1 MASYLLCIHR
11 KKKTKLFKKMSAD
24 NIKEVEEKEQDAK
37 PEEEIDKQADQA
49 KEVVAEEAI
58 LEEETQE
65 PEKDENELLI
75 EKLEQELAD
84 AKDSLLRKAAELENV
99 RKRVQR
105 ERITLFE
112 EAKVA
117 ALQDFLPIS
126 EDMKRALGASEDSK
140 IEASFLEGMKLVSNK
155 FEEVLSKYGVE
166 TIDDTGVPF
175 DVNLHDAMLKQ
186 TAPDDET
193 KSDTVLQVL
202 ESGYK
207 IGNKVIKH
215 AKVIVSE

>member
-1 MASYLLCIHR
+1 
-11 KKKTKLFKKMSAD
+11 MSAD
-24 NIKEVEEKEQDAK
+24 NIKEVEEKEQADK
-37 PEEEIDKQADQA
+37 LEDEKEKQADQVE
-49 KEVVAEEAI
+49 KEVAAEETVT
-58 LEEETQE
+58 EEETQE

-126 EDMKRALGASEDSK
+126 EDMKRALGASEENK
-140 IEASFLEGMKLVSNK
+140 IEESFLEGMKLVSNK

-166 TIDDTGVPF
+166 TIDEAGVPF

-186 TAPDDET
+186 PAPDKKT